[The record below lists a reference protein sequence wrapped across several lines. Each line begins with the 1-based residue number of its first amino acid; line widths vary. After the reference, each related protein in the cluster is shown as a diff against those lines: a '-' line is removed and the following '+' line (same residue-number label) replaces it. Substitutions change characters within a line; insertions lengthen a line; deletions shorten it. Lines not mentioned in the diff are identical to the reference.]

1 MRKSDTFEIIAFND
15 APKLLKI
22 DIGRNGRFVALMI
35 LLKLQSAFFD
45 DVHATCHHVK
55 LLFLFFKK
63 GGEMQIYI
71 KETHFLAFDRRIGIA
86 FLMVPI
92 KKTTKI
98 KRMEEEEEEKEGRR
112 KKLAVTDS

>member
-1 MRKSDTFEIIAFND
+1 
-15 APKLLKI
+15 
-22 DIGRNGRFVALMI
+22 
-35 LLKLQSAFFD
+35 
-45 DVHATCHHVK
+45 
-55 LLFLFFKK
+55 
-63 GGEMQIYI
+63 MQIYI